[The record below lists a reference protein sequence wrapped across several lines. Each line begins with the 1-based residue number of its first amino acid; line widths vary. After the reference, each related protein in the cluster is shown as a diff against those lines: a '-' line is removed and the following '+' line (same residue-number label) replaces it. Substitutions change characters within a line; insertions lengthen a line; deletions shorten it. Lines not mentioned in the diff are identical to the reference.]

1 MSELDKILD
10 AVMKSKMELI
20 QREAPSEERDELITA
35 LREKKKQDIVDEI
48 RAQYKEEL
56 LQEVNIETAR
66 EINRQKIEDLKSLMW
81 SGFLLA
87 FVVGL
92 AVNQATDLIGYYK
105 GTVMVDEIWPTVM
118 ITCGLCLICIG
129 AYVYSFWKNAVSLF
143 DDFKKNKKQEK

>member
-35 LREKKKQDIVDEI
+35 LREKKKQEIV
-48 RAQYKEEL
+48 
-56 LQEVNIETAR
+56 
-66 EINRQKIEDLKSLMW
+66 KSLMW